1 VLECG
6 VIVKVT
12 ILRNTKA
19 TGGVKM
25 ERELDQLLIFL
36 YCFKVVVK
44 KGVKAQDHRNAGVGP
59 A

>member
-1 VLECG
+1 M
-6 VIVKVT
+6 IVKVT

-19 TGGVKM
+19 TGGVKI